1 MDGAGRKVLLT
12 GASGGIGRAI
22 AHRLADA
29 GARLLL
35 SARDAA
41 RLADL
46 ARELPPDTV
55 TVAADIT
62 SISGRGVLVQAAHS
76 MGIDMVIHGAGVQE
90 FGLFQ
95 QQDPGMLQHQLELN
109 LCAPL
114 LLSRQLLPLLLQQET
129 AALVFIGS
137 TFGSIGHPGFAA
149 YCASKFGL
157 RGLAESLRRELADTG
172 VRVHYLAPRATR
184 TALNGPR
191 VTALNEA
198 LGNATDEPAI
208 VADELLQLLAHE
220 RSSERFV
227 GWPEKLFVRINAVL
241 PRIVDSALAGK
252 LAIVRRFASDGTPV
266 RRIDT

>member
-1 MDGAGRKVLLT
+1 MDGSGRKVLLT

-22 AHRLADA
+22 AHQLADT

-35 SARDAA
+35 SARDAI
-41 RLADL
+41 RLAEL
-46 ARELPPDTV
+46 ARELPRDTV
-55 TVAADIT
+55 TVVADIT
-62 SISGRGVLVQAAHS
+62 STIDRAALVQAAHE
-76 MGIDMVIHGAGVQE
+76 MGIDMVIHNAGVQE

-95 QQDPGMLQHQLELN
+95 QQDPGVLQQQLELN
-109 LCAPL
+109 LCAPM
-114 LLSRQLLPLLLQQET
+114 LLSRELLPLLLQQET

-191 VTALNEA
+191 VDALNKA
-198 LGNATDEPAI
+198 LGNATDEPEV
-208 VADELLQLLAHE
+208 VAGELLCLLAHE

-252 LAIVRRFASDGTPV
+252 LAIVRRFASPETSFE
-266 RRIDT
+266 RTDT